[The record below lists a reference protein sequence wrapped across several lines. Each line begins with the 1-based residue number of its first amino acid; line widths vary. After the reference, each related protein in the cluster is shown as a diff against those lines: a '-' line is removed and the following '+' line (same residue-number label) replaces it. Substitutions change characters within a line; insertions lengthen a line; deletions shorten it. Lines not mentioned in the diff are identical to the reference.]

1 MAAMQPSTAS
11 KGVKIEGRTGATPH
25 LRFPKGRHHL
35 WCQGLN
41 FQAKEGLKSWKR
53 ATKNLGEKWY
63 YHKKTP
69 EISRS
74 MFPTND
80 QLLKDIYCKY
90 HFS

>member
-25 LRFPKGRHHL
+25 LRVAKGRHHL
-35 WCQGLN
+35 WKGYH
-41 FQAKEGLKSWKR
+41 FQAKEGLIH
-53 ATKNLGEKWY
+53 EKEQ
-63 YHKKTP
+63 KKPGRKVVLPQKTP

-80 QLLKDIYCKY
+80 QLLKEIYC
-90 HFS
+90 